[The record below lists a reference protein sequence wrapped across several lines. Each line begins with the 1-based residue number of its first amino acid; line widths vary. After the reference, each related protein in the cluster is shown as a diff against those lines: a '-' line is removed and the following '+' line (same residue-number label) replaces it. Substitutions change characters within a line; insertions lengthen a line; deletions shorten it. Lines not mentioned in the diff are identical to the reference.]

1 MLLISRYSNLTIL
14 MKPNILSLLA
24 CSGALIVMISVPGY
38 ALVPPGINDT
48 LPANI
53 STIDKYSNSSEAAP
67 QQNKQSVE
75 IRLQQLS
82 QQSFG
87 CSCAN
92 CLAATKQMVKEGS
105 LSL

>member
-1 MLLISRYSNLTIL
+1 

-24 CSGALIVMISVPGY
+24 CSGALIVMISAPSH
-38 ALVPPGINDT
+38 ALLPTGANDT

-53 STIDKYSNSSEAAP
+53 STIDKYSNSSEETP
-67 QQNKQSVE
+67 QQNAKTVE
-75 IRLQQLS
+75 IKLQQLS
-82 QQSFG
+82 QQKFG